1 MKHTFRTSLFILI
14 LSFFLSGCQKKEM
27 ETQVDE
33 SLLDANMIV
42 FKEVIEYSG
51 NGITV
56 NNQKVT
62 ITKGGS
68 YFISGK
74 SENGQLIVD
83 AKDQEVQLL
92 FDDLDL
98 TCADSSP
105 VYILNAEKVTV
116 TLNEA
121 TVNTLTDSDT
131 YTSSDEPSATL
142 FSKADLTINGTGK
155 LIVNANYNDAIQSKD
170 TLLIESGDFIIHS
183 VDDGIIGKDSLTI
196 QTGNFDMTTKGDAFK
211 TTNESDATLGNMTIQ
226 NGTYRLQTQG
236 DGFQSVNQL
245 RIEDGQFTMDTSSSR
260 QDSSTKGIKAG
271 TLLEIA
277 NGDFNINS
285 VDDCLHSNGDMEIKA
300 GSFQLSSED
309 DAVHSDSTLTI
320 QGGTITVLF
329 SYEGLEANEIIIN
342 GGDISINSSDD
353 GINAAGGNDQSNS
366 NGRFGGDVFQ
376 DSSNSK
382 ITINAGTILVNADGD
397 GIDANGSIYING
409 GTIYVNG
416 PEDQANNALDY
427 DQECVISGGTLLA
440 LGQTSML
447 QGASANSTQPS
458 FLLAL
463 STRYKANTEVVIK
476 DSQGQ
481 TICSY
486 TALKAFQSIV
496 FSDSQ
501 LKQGETYTIELDGKS
516 TVIDLSSMVT
526 SSGNTADT
534 RGMGPNRGGW

>member
-170 TLLIESGDFIIHS
+170 TLLIESGDFIIYS

-245 RIEDGQFTMDTSSSR
+245 RIEDGQFTMDTSLSR

-320 QGGTITVLF
+320 QGGAITVLF
-329 SYEGLEANEIIIN
+329 SYEGLEASEIIIN

-366 NGRFGGDVFQ
+366 NGRFGSDVFTG
-376 DSSNSK
+376 SSNSK

-416 PEDQANNALDY
+416 SEDQVNNALDY

-440 LGQTSML
+440 LGQTLML

>member
-51 NGITV
+51 NGIIV

-83 AKDQEVQLL
+83 ANNQEVQLL

-170 TLLIESGDFIIHS
+170 TLLIESGDFIICS

-277 NGDFNINS
+277 SGDFNINS

-366 NGRFGGDVFQ
+366 NGLFGGDVFTG
-376 DSSNSK
+376 SSNSK

-409 GTIYVNG
+409 GTIYING

-516 TVIDLSSMVT
+516 TVIDLTSMVT

>member
-1 MKHTFRTSLFILI
+1 MKYTFRTSLFILI
-14 LSFFLSGCQKKEM
+14 LSFFLSGCQNKTTEP
-27 ETQVDE
+27 QSDE

-42 FKEVIEYSG
+42 FKDVIEYSG

-56 NNQKVT
+56 NHQKVT

-105 VYILNAEKVTV
+105 VYIVNAEKVTV

-121 TVNTLTDSDT
+121 TVNTLTDGNT

-142 FSKADLTINGTGK
+142 FSKTDLIINGTGK

-170 TLLIESGDFIIHS
+170 TLLIESGEFIIHS

-196 QTGNFDMTTKGDAFK
+196 QTGTFDMTTMGDAFK
-211 TTNESDATLGNMTIQ
+211 TTNEDAALGNMTIQ
-226 NGTYRLQTQG
+226 NGTYHIQTQG
-236 DGFQSVNQL
+236 DGFQSMNQL
-245 RIEDGQFTMDTSSSR
+245 RIMDGQFTMDTSSTA

-271 TLLEIA
+271 TLLEID
-277 NGDFNINS
+277 NGDFTINS

-309 DAVHSDSTLTI
+309 DAVHSDNTLTI
-320 QGGTITVLF
+320 QGGTITVLS

-353 GINAAGGNDQSNS
+353 GINAAGGNDQSDS
-366 NGRFGGDVFQ
+366 NGRFGGDVFKG
-376 DSSNSK
+376 SNSK
-382 ITINAGTILVNADGD
+382 ITMNAGTILINANGD

-440 LGQTSML
+440 LGQASML

-463 STRYKANTEVVIK
+463 DTRYKANTEVVIK

-501 LKQGETYTIELDGKS
+501 LKQGETYTIEFDGKS
-516 TVIDLSSMVT
+516 TAMNLTSMVT
-526 SSGNTADT
+526 SSGNTADP

>member
-1 MKHTFRTSLFILI
+1 MKYTFRTSLFILI
-14 LSFFLSGCQKKEM
+14 LSFFLSGCQSKEM
-27 ETQVDE
+27 EPQVDE

-74 SENGQLIVD
+74 SDNGQLVVD
-83 AKDQEVQLL
+83 TEDQEVQLL

-98 TCADSSP
+98 TCTDASP
-105 VYILNAEKVTV
+105 VYILNAKKVTV
-116 TLNEA
+116 TLNES
-121 TVNTLTDSDT
+121 TVNTLTDGNL
-131 YTSSDEPSATL
+131 YTSSEEPSAAL
-142 FSKADLTINGTGK
+142 FSKTDLIINGTGK

-211 TTNESDATLGNMTIQ
+211 TTNESDAAFGNMTIQ
-226 NGTYRLQTQG
+226 NGTYHLQTQG
-236 DGFQSVNQL
+236 DGFQSIHQL
-245 RIEDGQFTMDTSSSR
+245 RIEDGQFTIDTSSTD

-271 TLLEIA
+271 TLLEID
-277 NGDFNINS
+277 NGDFTINS
-285 VDDCLHSNGDMEIKA
+285 MDDCLHSNGDMEIKA
-300 GSFQLSSED
+300 GSFLLSSED
-309 DAVHSDSTLTI
+309 DAVHSDNTLTI
-320 QGGTITVLF
+320 QGGIITVLS
-329 SYEGLEANEIIIN
+329 SYEGLEANEMIIN

-366 NGRFGGDVFQ
+366 NGRFGGDTFKG
-376 DSSNSK
+376 SSNSK
-382 ITINAGTILVNADGD
+382 ITINDGMILISANGD

-447 QGASANSTQPS
+447 QGASASSTQPS

-463 STRYKANTEVVIK
+463 NTRYKVNTEVVIK

-481 TICSY
+481 SICSY

-501 LKQGETYTIELDGKS
+501 LKLGETYTIELDGKS
-516 TVIDLSSMVT
+516 TAIDLTSMVT
-526 SSGNTADT
+526 SSGNTADI